1 MTFSIVGR
9 CERTGQLG
17 IAISSSSIAVG
28 ARCPWVRAGIGAVAT
43 QNVTLP
49 ALGPQILDHLEHAK
63 LDPSAALDRA
73 LGASEWSEWRE
84 YRQVTVID
92 AQGRTAFFSGRQA
105 LGTYHAVA
113 GKQCVAAGNM
123 LAGIHVIDA
132 MIPAFENASGHLA
145 DRLLAAMQAAMAAG
159 GEAGPVHSAALKIAD
174 EMSWPLVD
182 LRVDWADDDPIGKL
196 ETLWQAY
203 KPQMQDYVTRA
214 LNPTAA
220 PSYGVPGDE

>member
-28 ARCPWVRAGIGAVAT
+28 ARCPWLRANVGAVAT

-49 ALGPQILDHLEHAK
+49 ALGPQILDRLEQGGV
-63 LDPSAALDRA
+63 DPATALRSALAQ
-73 LGASEWSEWRE
+73 SKWSE
-84 YRQVTVID
+84 YRQVTVVD
-92 AQGRTAFFSGRQA
+92 AQGRTAFFSGDQA

-113 GKQCVAAGNM
+113 GRQCVAAGNM
-123 LAGIHVIDA
+123 LTSRDVIEA
-132 MIPAFENASGHLA
+132 MVPAFENTPGMLA
-145 DRLLAAMQAAMAAG
+145 DRLLAAMHAAMASG
-159 GEAGPVHSAALKIAD
+159 GEAGPVHSAALKIAGD
-174 EMSWPLVD
+174 LVWPIVD
-182 LRVDWADDDPIGKL
+182 LRVDWAEEDPIGKL
-196 ETLWQAY
+196 DGLWQAY
-203 KPQMQDYVTRA
+203 HPQMQDYITRA